1 MWDAAKAAGGLAR
14 AARGTRTVSLA
25 GTEARGY
32 AAGMSGFRPPVAD
45 IAFALEHVVD
55 YGAVAQ
61 LPGFEHADLETV
73 TEILDE
79 AGNFMAEMVAPTNR
93 AGDLEGSTLNPD
105 GTVSTATGFKEAY
118 SAYVDAGWGSV
129 PLPEEYGGGGFPRTV
144 GLALQELM
152 TTANMAFAL
161 APLLTQGAI
170 EALLH
175 YGSDEQKQQ
184 WLPKMVSGEWAGT
197 MNLTEPHAGS
207 DVGALTTKAVKRE
220 DGTYGITGQKI
231 FITFGD
237 HDLSEQIVHLVLAR
251 TPDAPAG
258 TRGIS
263 IFIVPKFLMN
273 EDGTIGERNGVH
285 TVGVEHKMGIH
296 GSPTCV
302 LSYEDATGYLV
313 AEENIGMRIMF
324 VMMNSARL
332 SVGMQGLAVSERAY
346 QQSLDYA
353 KERIQGRA
361 IGATEDSPIIDFPD
375 VRRMLMTQ
383 KAYIAAMRRMMMLTA
398 TYTDVSTHHPDA
410 AVRARANEIV
420 GLLTP
425 ISKSFGTD
433 LGNELT
439 SLALQIH
446 GGMGFIEETGA
457 AQHYRDV
464 RIAAIYE
471 GTNGIQAAD
480 LVGRKL
486 PVRDGA
492 SALEFIATMRELDAE
507 LAAAGEEFASIR
519 TQLNAQ
525 FDTLEQTTAW
535 MLRTGATDP
544 NAVLSGS
551 TPYQRIWGL
560 VVGGWLMA
568 KSALAARGLD
578 ADGIAETQLPLAR
591 FYAEQLLPQAAGL
604 ASAATAGSRDL
615 FALDAAALGD
625 AAARGARV

>member
-1 MWDAAKAAGGLAR
+1 
-14 AARGTRTVSLA
+14 
-25 GTEARGY
+25 
-32 AAGMSGFRPPVAD
+32 MSEFRPPVAD
-45 IAFALEHVVD
+45 ITFALEHVVGYD
-55 YGAVAQ
+55 RIAQ
-61 LPGFEHADLETV
+61 LPGFEHADLDTV
-73 TEILDE
+73 VEVLSEVGD
-79 AGNFMAEMVAPTNR
+79 FMAELVAPTNR
-93 AGDLEGSTLNPD
+93 AGDIEGARLNPD
-105 GTVSTATGFKEAY
+105 GTVTTPTGFKEAY
-118 SAYVDAGWGSV
+118 AAYVDAGWGSV
-129 PLPEEYGGGGFPRTV
+129 PLPEAFGGGGFPRTV
-144 GLALQELM
+144 GLAIQELT

-170 EALLH
+170 EALLN
-175 YGSDEQKQQ
+175 YGTDEQKQQ
-184 WLPKMVSGEWAGT
+184 YLPKMVTGEWAGT

-207 DVGALTTKAVKRE
+207 DVGALTTKAVKRD
-220 DGTYGITGQKI
+220 DGTYAISGQKI

-258 TRGIS
+258 TKGIS
-263 IFIVPKFLMN
+263 CFIVPKYLIN
-273 EDGTIGERNGVH
+273 DDGSLGERNGVH

-302 LSYEDATGYLV
+302 LSYEDATGYLIGD
-313 AEENIGMRIMF
+313 ENLGMRIMF

-332 SVGMQGLAVSERAY
+332 SVGMQGLAVAERAY

-353 KERIQGRA
+353 KSRQQGRA
-361 IGATEDSPIIDFPD
+361 IGATETSAIIDFPD

-383 KAYIAAMRRMMMLTA
+383 KAFISALRRMMMLNA
-398 TYTDVSTHHPDA
+398 VNVDISTHHPDA
-410 AVRARANEIV
+410 ATRARADEIV

-425 ISKSFGTD
+425 ICKSFGTD

-480 LVGRKL
+480 LIGRKL

-492 SALEFIATMRELDAE
+492 SFLEFIASMRELDGE

-519 TQLNAQ
+519 SQLTAQ
-525 FDTLEQTTAW
+525 LDTLEQTTKW

-544 NAVLSGS
+544 NSALSGS

-568 KSALAARGLD
+568 KSALAARELD
-578 ADGIAETQLPLAR
+578 ADGIAEAQLPLAR

-604 ASAATAGSRDL
+604 AGAATAGSRDL
-615 FALDAAALGD
+615 FALDADALAD
-625 AAARGARV
+625 RAPSRARV

>member
-1 MWDAAKAAGGLAR
+1 
-14 AARGTRTVSLA
+14 
-25 GTEARGY
+25 
-32 AAGMSGFRPPVAD
+32 MSEFRPPVAD
-45 IAFALEHVVD
+45 LTFALEHVVD
-55 YGAVAQ
+55 YDRIAQ
-61 LPGFEHADLETV
+61 LPGFEHADHDTV
-73 TEILDE
+73 VEILSEVGD
-79 AGNFMAEMVAPTNR
+79 FMAELVAPTNR
-93 AGDLEGSTLNPD
+93 AGDIEGARLNPD
-105 GTVSTATGFKEAY
+105 GTVTTPTGFKEAY
-118 SAYVDAGWGSV
+118 TAYVEAGWGSV
-129 PLPEEYGGGGFPRTV
+129 PLPEAFGGGGFPRTI
-144 GLALQELM
+144 GLAIQELT

-170 EALLH
+170 EALLN
-175 YGSDEQKQQ
+175 YGTDEQKQQ
-184 WLPKMVSGEWAGT
+184 YLPKMVTGEWAGT

-207 DVGALTTKAVKRE
+207 DVGALTTKAVKRD
-220 DGTYGITGQKI
+220 DGTYAISGQKI

-258 TRGIS
+258 TKGIS
-263 IFIVPKFLMN
+263 CFIVPKFLIN
-273 EDGTIGERNGVH
+273 DDGSLGERNGVH

-302 LSYEDATGYLV
+302 LSYEDATGYLIGD
-313 AEENIGMRIMF
+313 ENLGMRIMF

-332 SVGMQGLAVSERAY
+332 SVGMQGLAVAERAY

-353 KERIQGRA
+353 KDRLQGRA
-361 IGATEDSPIIDFPD
+361 IGATETSAIIDFPD

-383 KAYIAAMRRMMMLTA
+383 KAYIAALRRMMLLNA
-398 TYTDVSTHHPDA
+398 VNVDISTHHPDA
-410 AVRARANEIV
+410 ATRARADEIV

-425 ISKSFGTD
+425 ICKSFGTD

-480 LVGRKL
+480 LIGRKL
-486 PVRDGA
+486 PVRNGA
-492 SALEFIATMRELDAE
+492 SFLEFIASMRELDSE
-507 LAAAGEEFASIR
+507 LAAAGDEFASIR
-519 TQLNAQ
+519 SQLSAQ
-525 FDTLEQTTAW
+525 LDTLEQTTMW

-544 NAVLSGS
+544 NSALSGS
-551 TPYQRIWGL
+551 SPYQRIWGL

-568 KSALAARGLD
+568 KSALAARDLD
-578 ADGIAETQLPLAR
+578 ADGIAEAQLPLAR

-604 ASAATAGSRDL
+604 VGAVTAGSRDL
-615 FALDAAALGD
+615 YALDPDALAD
-625 AAARGARV
+625 RAPSRARV